1 MILLVNFNSYLGGGE
16 TLLLRFAD
24 YLSNNKYQH
33 RVLCTK
39 SSYIKRTITQN
50 SYREILEAPDL
61 LEKGVPYINGSFEL
75 NQALSALRDLISKEE
90 ELIIYTFCIREL
102 YFISMLKTDVKVI
115 HLALHYH
122 DHLYLSQTL
131 LDKSLA
137 FFFGIQQ
144 FRNRRF
150 KELNKT
156 ILRKLAVNR
165 GLILQGE
172 LLREFWSKEFNFE
185 ISCDLVVPLGI
196 KEKRPHSNMK
206 VFERKILWIGRLVDF
221 KIPALLSLLEF
232 LASDRSYSLTIV
244 GSGNLQV
251 IKNKITQLKLESNVV
266 FLGELHH
273 TELPGIIQSH
283 DVGYAMGTSIVE
295 MAMHGLPC
303 ILALGS
309 PNFLRF
315 DFGLCGGHF
324 HEGKKGDIGEALYF
338 GEPKNHSIQF
348 ILSEIEENY
357 SRYSKLSRKKAIDD
371 FSQERNF
378 AMYLRIGAEVKP
390 ICLELDDFEVTK
402 LRGRVFSIASRH
414 R

>member
-39 SSYIKRTITQN
+39 SSYINNTITQN

-75 NQALSALRDLISKEE
+75 NQALSALKDLISKEE

-137 FFFGIQQ
+137 FIFGIQQ
-144 FRNRRF
+144 FRNRRY
-150 KELNKT
+150 KEINKT
-156 ILRKLAVNR
+156 ILRKLAINK

-172 LLREFWSKEFNFE
+172 LLREFWSKEFDFE
-185 ISCDLVVPLGI
+185 IRDDLVVPLGI
-196 KEKRPHSNMK
+196 EEKGTLSNIK

-221 KIPALLSLLEF
+221 KIPALLSLLDF
-232 LASDRSYSLTIV
+232 LASDRSYFLTIV
-244 GSGNLQV
+244 GSGNLQA
-251 IKNKITQLKLESNVV
+251 IKNKITQLQLESNVV

-273 TELPGIIQSH
+273 TELHSIIESH
-283 DVGYAMGTSIVE
+283 DIGYAMGTSIVE

-315 DFGLCGGHF
+315 HDGLCGGHF

-338 GEPKNHSIQF
+338 GKPKNHSIQF

-357 SRYSKLSRKKAIDD
+357 SKYSKLSRKKAIDD

-378 AMYLRIGAEVKP
+378 AKYLKIGNEVKP
-390 ICLELDDFEVTK
+390 ICLQLDDFEVTK
-402 LRGRVFSIASRH
+402 LRSTIFSILSRYK
-414 R
+414 